1 MKPLHCTH
9 CGRRIKEPAGWIE
22 RGPVGPTCALNLGL
36 PRILAATLRKDGLP
50 RAKYVRMFGGLPR
63 PRPVVDESQLSLE
76 LEFA

>member
-1 MKPLHCTH
+1 MTPMHCAH
-9 CGRRIKEPAGWIE
+9 CGRRIKEPAGWIDS
-22 RGPVGPTCALNLGL
+22 GPVGPVCALNLGL

-63 PRPVVDESQLSLE
+63 ARPVVDESQLI

>member
-1 MKPLHCTH
+1 MTPMHCAH
-9 CGRRIKEPAGWIE
+9 CGRRIKEPAGWIDS
-22 RGPVGPTCALNLGL
+22 GPVGPTCAVNLGL

-63 PRPVVDESQLSLE
+63 TRPVVDESQIPLG

>member
-9 CGRRIKEPAGWIE
+9 CGRRIKEPAGFTDQGAV
-22 RGPVGPTCALNLGL
+22 GPVCALNLGL

>member
-1 MKPLHCTH
+1 MNPLHCAH

-22 RGPVGPTCALNLGL
+22 RGPVGPMCALNLGL

-63 PRPVVDESQLSLE
+63 PRPVVDESQLPLE